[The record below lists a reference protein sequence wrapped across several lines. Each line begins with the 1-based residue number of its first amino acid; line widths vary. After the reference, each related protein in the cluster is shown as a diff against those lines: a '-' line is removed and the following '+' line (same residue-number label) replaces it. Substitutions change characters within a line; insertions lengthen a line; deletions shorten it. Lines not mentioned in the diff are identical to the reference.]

1 MATTPD
7 YEEAP
12 GMLKI
17 NKDLGWALEDEL
29 REKCRVLVGSNA
41 VSLIV
46 DLASANHVCSA
57 NMVILAYAGALA
69 AKNKKSLKLLIAP
82 RVARSFQLAGFDEFL
97 DLTVV

>member
-29 REKCRVLVGSNA
+29 REKCRALVNSNA
-41 VSLIV
+41 RSLII
-46 DLASANHVCSA
+46 DLTSANHVCSA
-57 NMVILAYAGALA
+57 NLVTLAYAGALA
-69 AKNKKSLKLLIAP
+69 TKSNQSLKLLISQ

-97 DLTVV
+97 DLKVV

>member
-29 REKCRVLVGSNA
+29 REKCRVLVNSNA
-41 VSLIV
+41 LSLII
-46 DLASANHVCSA
+46 DLTPANHVCSA
-57 NMVILAYAGALA
+57 NLVIFAYAGALA
-69 AKNKKSLKLLIAP
+69 TKNKKSLKLLISK

-97 DLTVV
+97 DLRVV